1 MEGCAEDGT
10 RGLEEL
16 RKMGLPSKVLDQVG
30 RIFEAVQL
38 NSDPERWRTG
48 SGLYGTIRS
57 QTEKTVRQR
66 LLKVYH
72 QHLNT
77 FCTGRRQFWIWQWRK
92 WRGQWRRWDGTDGGG
107 VELGVWGELI
117 FNLNTLEMIT
127 MKLNIADPAQTGYCS
142 TFHCSCVR
150 PCVHVSQAWHLNFS
164 QLFDDLG
171 HENHIFSESRSSRLT
186 TLITLTT

>member
-30 RIFEAVQL
+30 RNFEAVQL

-57 QTEKTVRQR
+57 QTEMTVRQR

-72 QHLNT
+72 QH
-77 FCTGRRQFWIWQWRK
+77 F
-92 WRGQWRRWDGTDGGG
+92 
-107 VELGVWGELI
+107 
-117 FNLNTLEMIT
+117 
-127 MKLNIADPAQTGYCS
+127 
-142 TFHCSCVR
+142 
-150 PCVHVSQAWHLNFS
+150 
-164 QLFDDLG
+164 
-171 HENHIFSESRSSRLT
+171 
-186 TLITLTT
+186 